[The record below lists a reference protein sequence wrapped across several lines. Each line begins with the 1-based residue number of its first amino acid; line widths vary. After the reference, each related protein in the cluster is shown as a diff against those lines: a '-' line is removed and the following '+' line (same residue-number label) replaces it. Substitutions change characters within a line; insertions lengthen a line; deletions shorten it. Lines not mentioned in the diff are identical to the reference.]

1 MSCPNHNA
9 AHTGM
14 CISIGC
20 HWHPKQY
27 WQLKEG
33 AHRQTD
39 KQTRPCRILSLYCK
53 IVFSWQLQLNRHRLS
68 APQTLPSP
76 AQGLPGGAE
85 AFQGQKY
92 PEPSTSQHGVAVRG
106 GTAPA
111 GWGPGGQ
118 EGVPGAR
125 ECLGQVGSPV
135 PWCCWTPPRA
145 VGFPGHSFCTGPSAR
160 LPHKPR
166 PVPWAP

>member
-1 MSCPNHNA
+1 MSCPSHNA
-9 AHTGM
+9 ASPHTGM
-14 CISIGC
+14 CTGIGC
-20 HWHPKQY
+20 HRHPEQR

-33 AHRQTD
+33 ADRQAD
-39 KQTRPCRILSLYCK
+39 KALQNTQPLLQNW
-53 IVFSWQLQLNRHRLS
+53 FNWQLQLNRHGLS

-92 PEPSTSQHGVAVRG
+92 PEPSTSQHGAAVRA

-111 GWGPGGQ
+111 GWGPGGH
-118 EGVPGAR
+118 EGIPGPR
-125 ECLGQVGSPV
+125 RWLGQVGSPV

-145 VGFPGHSFCTGPSAR
+145 VGFPGHGFCTGP
-160 LPHKPR
+160 
-166 PVPWAP
+166 